1 MGIKD
6 FPAVS
11 VDLKFVSFVN
21 LKCNCKIFVGKG
33 HQISPGTPKA
43 IYAATL
49 LLSGV

>member
-1 MGIKD
+1 MGIKA

-11 VDLKFVSFVN
+11 VDLKFVSFFN
-21 LKCNCKIFVGKG
+21 LKCECKIFFGKG
-33 HQISPGTPKA
+33 RQISPGSPEA